1 MKDARRSPQSLRC
14 PVPRCWM
21 RMLWRR
27 RSQRLRLLTWAMG
40 AGMMTMQKTQ
50 PKPPLPLRRQKLL
63 LRHRRLLLLPRALR
77 R

>member
-1 MKDARRSPQSLRC
+1 
-14 PVPRCWM
+14 
-21 RMLWRR
+21 MLWRR